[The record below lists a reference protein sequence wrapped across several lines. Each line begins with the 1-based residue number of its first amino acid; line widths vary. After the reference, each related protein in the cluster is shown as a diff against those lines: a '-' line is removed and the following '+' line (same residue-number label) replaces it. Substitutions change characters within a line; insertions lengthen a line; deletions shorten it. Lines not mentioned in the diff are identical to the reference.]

1 MDLYEAL
8 RKLEEEEY
16 YARAN
21 APKHIGG
28 KGSSGGS
35 QFGTDTHTADQQ
47 RIAQN
52 LAGKIKQ
59 QGTRMGGHTGEE
71 INIKPSDVDP
81 NIKPGSK
88 NDTWAMTS
96 RGTEMRQTLHDPNP
110 QRFMPPSY
118 FAHLQNMQ
126 NMAAFPGQVR
136 GGGMPRRQERH
147 AEKWAAIDARRE
159 ALGQMNAQARIQS
172 DLKWLQK
179 YNPGLIPEYM
189 ERLKEQGHDQLMMG

>member
-16 YARAN
+16 YARVN
-21 APKHIGG
+21 DAPKHIGG
-28 KGSSGGS
+28 KGLSGGS
-35 QFGTDTHTADQQ
+35 GFGTDYHNENQV
-47 RIAQN
+47 RVAQN

-59 QGTRMGGHTGEE
+59 LGTIGGNVGKE

-126 NMAAFPGQVR
+126 NMVTPWR
-136 GGGMPRRQERH
+136 GGMPRRQERH

-189 ERLKEQGHDQLMMG
+189 ERLKEQGHDQMMMG